1 MLKVLSLLLLMLIL
15 SCLPIIER
23 LENNSFL
30 VSLEYNSEN
39 KIYDLYG
46 GSSSFLTYNDFRKTL
61 KEIFKNEFKIGLTK
75 SDFENKLKNYVKI
88 TNDDFNYKNVLCQD
102 NIINNYDIKYQLDKS
117 DNRLFIQ
124 GFTDI
129 IYKIYLEGD
138 STGDDSI
145 DSDKGDNLFIKNLS
159 NMFNKNICYDE
170 KRNSVV
176 KDVIDS
182 PIKKKDIDNERILK
196 LTPNILEIIIENDEM
211 KLYELIKDT
220 DNTLI
225 RNSDNVYKIPD
236 YLKLRINI
244 SNENYKLDINNTY
257 SLDQFKNSIIDGKT
271 NFNKLI
277 RNDELDCNSL
287 EYKMDKDI
295 NCNVSNKDDCDVN
308 RCNWLNN
315 KCSDKDPILFNEN
328 NNFIDKFLK
337 EKNCKDLN
345 QEECTMN
352 CQWYSGKCMPH
363 TYNKKP
369 MFSCS
374 NDGRIIIE
382 LNKNNTSN
390 ISYIFYDLCPAS
402 IESNNIGQMNY
413 FNDNCS
419 SYPVMTNVISSYNN
433 CNKYNT
439 QTDCATHDCNWAIPP
454 TSINKDNK
462 DGKDGKD
469 SKQCIPFNLESYPFN
484 YWLTSNNVGNL
495 KGV

>member
-1 MLKVLSLLLLMLIL
+1 MLKVLLLLLILIL
-15 SCLPIIER
+15 ACIPILEKIEK
-23 LENNSFL
+23 LENIEKNSFM
-30 VSLEYNSEN
+30 VSLTYNYET
-39 KIYDLYG
+39 KIYDLYDE
-46 GSSSFLTYNDFRKTL
+46 SSAFLTYNDFRKTL

-75 SDFENKLKNYVKI
+75 SNFENKLKNYIKI
-88 TNDDFNYKNVLCQD
+88 TNDDFNYRNVLCRD
-102 NIINNYDIKYQLDKS
+102 NIIRNYNIKYQVDKY
-117 DNRLFIQ
+117 DNSLFIQ

-129 IYKIYLEGD
+129 IYKIYLKQD
-138 STGDDSI
+138 SSNDDSEH
-145 DSDKGDNLFIKNLS
+145 DNLFIKNLDK
-159 NMFNKNICYDE
+159 MFNKNICYDE

-176 KDVIDS
+176 KDVIDL
-182 PIKKKDIDNERILK
+182 PIKKKDNERILR
-196 LTPNILEIIIENDEM
+196 LTPNILEIVIENNEM
-211 KLYELIKDT
+211 KLYELIKDR
-220 DNTLI
+220 DKTLI

-271 NFNKLI
+271 NFNKLME
-277 RNDELDCNSL
+277 NNELDCNSL
-287 EYKMDKDI
+287 EYKTDKDV

-328 NNFIDKFLK
+328 NKFINKFLK

-345 QEECTMN
+345 EEECTMN
-352 CQWYSGKCMPH
+352 CQWYNGKCMPH

-374 NDGRIIIE
+374 NDGRIIIQI
-382 LNKNNTSN
+382 NQNNTSN
-390 ISYIFYDLCPAS
+390 ISYVYYDLCPAS

-439 QTDCATHDCNWAIPP
+439 QTDCATHDCNWTIPP
-454 TSINKDNK
+454 NSINKGN
-462 DGKDGKD
+462 GGG
-469 SKQCIPFNLESYPFN
+469 KQCVPFNLESYPFN
-484 YWLTSNNVGNL
+484 YWLTGDKVAKK